1 MRLDPTSLK
10 LFVSIVE
17 EGTIARAGERE
28 HLSAAAVSKRISELE
43 SALRTQLL
51 NRTNKGVEP
60 TAAGV
65 ALLNLARQL
74 LNDLDDIYVQMRD
87 YASGTRGQVR
97 VFANISAIT
106 QFLPR
111 ELASFLH
118 RYPDVQVHLE
128 ERIST
133 AIVKA
138 VVENVADIGIF
149 TMFDHGQRI
158 EVLPYHGDELMVI
171 APNDHPLA
179 GRGRVSFAD
188 TLDHEYVGLHPG
200 SAINLLLTKAATD
213 LHRTFRMRMQVTGY
227 DALCLMVEAGL
238 GIGVLPRT
246 VAEPYLRSLRV
257 TAITLD
263 EPWSRRELK
272 ICVRAYDELP
282 VAARLLVDHL
292 KQPTPKEA
300 LA

>member
-118 RYPDVQVHLE
+118 RYPDVQIHLE

-138 VVENVADIGIF
+138 VLENVADIGIF

-179 GRGRVSFAD
+179 GAQRVAFAD

-238 GIGVLPRT
+238 GIGVLPRA

-257 TAITLD
+257 SAITLD
-263 EPWSRRELK
+263 EPWARRELK

-292 KQPTPKEA
+292 KTSPPKA
-300 LA
+300 AHA

>member
-43 SALRTQLL
+43 STLRTQLL

-111 ELASFLH
+111 ELASFLN
-118 RYPDVQVHLE
+118 RYPDVQIHLE

-138 VVENVADIGIF
+138 VLENVADIGIF
-149 TMFDHGQRI
+149 TLFDHGQRI

-179 GRGRVSFAD
+179 GRQSVSFAD

-238 GIGVLPRT
+238 GIGVLPRA
-246 VAEPYLRSLRV
+246 VADPYLRSLRV

-292 KQPTPKEA
+292 KQPSPKEA
-300 LA
+300 LL